1 MTVTTR
7 ERPKGTDLPLLFH
20 SLEKEENPK
29 KIPDEDAKV
38 VLVVKNSPTN
48 AGNIRDVGSIPDSER
63 SPGGGAQQPTPIFLP
78 GEFHGQR
85 SLVGYGPCGR
95 KVRRD

>member
-1 MTVTTR
+1 MALQNLAQCHRRKFLSSRMTVTTR

-48 AGNIRDVGSIPDSER
+48 AGNM
-63 SPGGGAQQPTPIFLP
+63 A
-78 GEFHGQR
+78 
-85 SLVGYGPCGR
+85 
-95 KVRRD
+95 